1 MLRYNE
7 KPYEEGS
14 PYHFQLTLDH
24 ILKAGVCFAPDKEI
38 VYRDLVRYDYR
49 TLLERVNRLAGA
61 LVGLGVKPG
70 DTVAVLDWDSH
81 RYLECFFAIPMI
93 GAVLHTVNIRLSPE
107 EITYTMNHAEDL
119 VVLVFSDFLPVLE
132 GVSSKLKTVQ
142 KFVLMSDSGDKPSTS
157 LPLVGEYEALL
168 ANAPTVHQFP
178 VLDENTEATIFY
190 TTGTTG
196 LPKGVHFTHRQLTLH
211 TLVET
216 IAFGSY
222 ASPGRFR
229 SDDVYMP
236 LTPLF
241 HAHAWGFPYT
251 ATMIGTKQVY
261 PGRYEPETIVRLIE
275 REGVTFSHCVH
286 TILRMIL
293 TTPAVQTADLSQWK
307 VIVGGGPLPRGLAQT
322 AQKLGVHVNNAYGL
336 SETCP
341 LISTANLKEHMLGWE
356 NERRLDVLLK
366 AGFPVVLSEA
376 RVVDPAGNDLPRD
389 NASTGEL
396 LLRAPWLTKDY
407 YKDEERTRAL
417 WTNGWMHTGDVAYLD
432 TDGYIN
438 ITDRL
443 KDVIKSGGEW
453 ISSLALEDLL
463 SQLKEVAEVAVVGVP
478 DDKWGERPAAFIVLK
493 PESRDSLTRD
503 GVRAYLEEISRQGR
517 ISKWAIPDRI
527 EFVPSIPK
535 TSVGKIAKRELR
547 AQYAK

>member
-1 MLRYNE
+1 MISYRE
-7 KPYEEGS
+7 KPYEDGS
-14 PYHFQLTLDH
+14 PYHFQLTVDH
-24 ILKAGVCFAPDKEI
+24 ILKAGVSFAPDKEV
-38 VYRDLVRYDYR
+38 VYRDLVRYNYR
-49 TLLERVNRLAGA
+49 TLLERVNRLAGV
-61 LVGLGVKPG
+61 LDSLGVKPG
-70 DTVAVLDWDSH
+70 DKVAVLDWDSH
-81 RYLECFFAIPMI
+81 RYLECFFAVPMI

-107 EITYTMNHAEDL
+107 EITYTMNHAEDSL
-119 VVLVFSDFLPVLE
+119 VLVFSDFVPVLE
-132 GVSSKLKTVQ
+132 RISGKLETVQ
-142 KFVLMSDSGDKPSTS
+142 KYVLMSDTDDRPSTQ
-157 LPLVGEYEALL
+157 LPLAGEYEELM
-168 ANAPTVHQFP
+168 ANSPPRFEFP

-211 TLVET
+211 TLVES
-216 IAFGSY
+216 IAFASF

-261 PGRYEPETIVRLIE
+261 PGRYEPETILRLID

-286 TILRMIL
+286 TILRMVL
-293 TTPAVQTADLSQWK
+293 SSPSAREVDLSRWK
-307 VIVGGGPLPRGLAQT
+307 VIVGGGPLPRGLAQL
-322 AQKLGVHVNNAYGL
+322 AFELGLHVNNAYGL

-341 LISTANLKEHMLGWE
+341 LISSANLKEHMLGWE
-356 NERRLDVLLK
+356 HERQLDFLLK

-376 RVVDPAGNDLPRD
+376 RVVDPEGHDVPRD
-389 NASTGEL
+389 NVTTGEL
-396 LLRAPWLTKDY
+396 VLRAPWLTLDY
-407 YKDEERTRAL
+407 YKDEERTKVL
-417 WTNGWMHTGDVAYLD
+417 WRDGWMHTGDVALLD
-432 TDGYIN
+432 TEGYIN

-463 SQLKEVAEVAVVGVP
+463 SQVNAVAEVAVVGLP
-478 DDKWGERPAAFIVLK
+478 DEKWGERPAAFVVLK
-493 PESRDSLTRD
+493 PEYQGSVTAEDI
-503 GVRAYLEEISRQGR
+503 RAYLEEVAREGR
-517 ISKWAIPDRI
+517 ISKWAIPDNI
-527 EFVPSIPK
+527 YFVSSIPK

-547 AQYAK
+547 AQYSK